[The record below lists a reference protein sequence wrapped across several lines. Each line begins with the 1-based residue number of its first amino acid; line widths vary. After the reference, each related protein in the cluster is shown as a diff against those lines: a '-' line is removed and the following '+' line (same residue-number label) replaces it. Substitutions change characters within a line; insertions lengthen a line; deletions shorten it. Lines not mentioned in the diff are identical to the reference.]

1 MKKICIF
8 LLFCVI
14 FAAAELINGVAII
27 VNNEPITLYEI
38 NKTAKEL
45 KIDKQKA
52 VELLIN
58 DRIEQAQI
66 KKMGNAV
73 SDFELENEI
82 KKMLTANE
90 SDLAS
95 LKAELNAKGQSYED
109 FKKEYKKQL
118 EKRKLYE
125 AVASGAKVDYSEE
138 GAQAYYELHSDEFM
152 LYESI
157 SVNSYNAQS
166 SELLEN
172 FRANKA
178 KIKGIKQ
185 NSELLTLQ
193 NTDPRLVV
201 FLSSIAVGEFS
212 PVLEDDEGFV
222 LYEIKGK
229 NRPQKLPYSEIKEQV
244 QSIYTNKQRQ
254 DFIKDFFDKEHS
266 KANIVY
272 LR

>member
-14 FAAAELINGVAII
+14 FAVAELINGVAII

-82 KKMLTANE
+82 KKMLAANE

-229 NRPQKLPYSEIKEQV
+229 NRPQKLPYSKIKEQV